1 MKQWKLP
8 GGKKSTKEET
18 WFTIFISSNTM
29 YIGTY
34 LPKFYT
40 VDLILPVEYLESKVY
55 TETYLMHDLVS
66 RVQ

>member
-1 MKQWKLP
+1 
-8 GGKKSTKEET
+8 
-18 WFTIFISSNTM
+18 M